1 MRQTFRI
8 FALALPL
15 LALRVRP
22 ASAQSYGLGDQ
33 VLAVGAPEFHPLAT
47 GVAYSFGASDLY
59 LYGGNNT
66 FVAPITL
73 PDGAEIFQIC
83 VYANVP
89 DASSGVS
96 LQLVAGK
103 LAPGGE
109 QPGVVYDPETV
120 AVDNIAIGYGTVCT
134 ETFSYIFHETADVD
148 GDGTTEHVFHV
159 LYAIS
164 EENAGIGGGRV
175 FWRRQVSAPAR
186 DSRFRRRAHIQSS
199 IPIHRGPSRGGDYCG
214 LRRWEL
220 LSERFG
226 HPRPDGGVS
235 GEGTR
240 PSLAGVATASILVR
254 RVSQEARRVHRE
266 ARR

>member
-15 LALRVRP
+15 LALRARP

-33 VLAVGAPEFHPLAT
+33 VLAVGAPEFRPLAT

-59 LYGGNNT
+59 LYGGTNT
-66 FVAPITL
+66 FVAPLTL

-89 DASSGVS
+89 DPSSGVS

-109 QPGVVYDPETV
+109 QPGVVYDPETF

-148 GDGTTEHVFHV
+148 GDGIPEHVFHV
-159 LYAIS
+159 LYAIVQ
-164 EENAGIGGGRV
+164 ENAGIGGGRV
-175 FWRRQVSAPAR
+175 FWRRQVSAPPVTA
-186 DSRFRRRAHIQSS
+186 DFGDVPTSS
-199 IPIHRGPSRGGDYCG
+199 PQFQFIEALHAAGITAGCGGGNYCPNDPVTRGQMAIFLAKALG
-214 LRRWEL
+214 LNWTE
-220 LSERFG
+220 
-226 HPRPDGGVS
+226 
-235 GEGTR
+235 
-240 PSLAGVATASILVR
+240 
-254 RVSQEARRVHRE
+254 
-266 ARR
+266 

>member
-15 LALRVRP
+15 LALQARP

-33 VLAVGAPEFHPLAT
+33 VLAVGAPEFRPLAT

-59 LYGGNNT
+59 LYGGTNT
-66 FVAPITL
+66 FMAPFTL

-89 DASSGVS
+89 DVSSGVS
-96 LQLVAGK
+96 LQLVVGK

-109 QPGVVYDPETV
+109 QPGVVYDPETF

-134 ETFSYIFHETADVD
+134 GTFSYIFHETADVD
-148 GDGTTEHVFHV
+148 GDGASEHVFHV

-164 EENAGIGGGRV
+164 QENAGIGGGRV
-175 FWRRQVSAPAR
+175 FWRRQVSAPPATPTFN
-186 DSRFRRRAHIQSS
+186 DVPASNPFFQYIEALSASGITGGCQLS
-199 IPIHRGPSRGGDYCG
+199 PPLYCPDATLTRGQMAVFLAKALG
-214 LRRWEL
+214 LHWAE
-220 LSERFG
+220 
-226 HPRPDGGVS
+226 
-235 GEGTR
+235 
-240 PSLAGVATASILVR
+240 
-254 RVSQEARRVHRE
+254 
-266 ARR
+266 